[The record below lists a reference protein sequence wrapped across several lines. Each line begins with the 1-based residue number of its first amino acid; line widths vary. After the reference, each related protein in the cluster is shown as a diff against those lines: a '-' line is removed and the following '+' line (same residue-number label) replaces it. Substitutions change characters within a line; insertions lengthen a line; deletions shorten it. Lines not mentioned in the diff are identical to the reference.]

1 MSITVTPSLTTNAT
15 FYKYEP
21 FVYTFTG
28 GSNFTVS
35 GTLAAYCVA
44 STSNVVFSAVNGF
57 QSTGSP
63 LGETLAIT
71 STAGT
76 VPYTFFIAA
85 GRFQIAPPTTS
96 LVLYQGEPINY
107 TFTSSVP
114 LTIPNGAFVSP
125 TLPPGLI
132 FTYSNATTWILS
144 GTPTLT
150 TTNSSYLFIGSNYT
164 TGAIVSTLL
173 PIQVLGQRIV
183 MAASSNS
190 AILTIGIP
198 FAPSPVFTVTTY
210 PLAATSST
218 VVFRGT
224 NLPPG
229 LTLSTVSGTLP
240 GASAVLVGTPTSN
253 VDSALTS
260 TITASVI
267 GLSSSSTVAFTYATV
282 IVFTEPLS
290 ANVTFYAGVPASLQ
304 VTASTLYPSGP
315 VDSYASN
322 VLPDGLQID
331 AATGLV
337 SGTPTTIG
345 SSSAEITA
353 FANIISNSKTLN
365 FTVASN
371 TLSRTINAPL
381 TDFTLGLAIQP
392 IIIRFSSTA
401 GTAISCTSNL
411 PSGIVG
417 VLDGSNVTL
426 SGIPALVNQGN
437 LRVTAT
443 TLGASPLIVDIPY
456 STTRDT
462 FTFSALPSTLVFRQ
476 NIAITPI
483 QFSAVALKKSAPI
496 VYFTNTVAIPT
507 GLYVTPAGV
516 LQGTPTVVVPSG
528 TTFAGLSATNG
539 YDTIISPPGFTYAVL
554 ADEVLATSATVANAL
569 VPSAPVNIPLTLRTL
584 SGIVPTGNVTFPQ
597 FTYGLTATAAAV
609 GGALDITVV
618 PPSYTVLTGTLSGL
632 PVVFGLGVENAQT
645 LTRYT
650 LRWNGSNYYV
660 CRDNGAF
667 GYSNLAL
674 LSANTMVGYT
684 RGNVGN
690 TESFLYITSNAP
702 TVPLP
707 VGTPIFGP
715 RIDVPNSVTL
725 TTGSTTF
732 YQVTYPQFNGD
743 PSFASNVFSYL
754 LPGSNVPRDFQWQG
768 NTFVIADGTS
778 NLLTSSNST
787 TFSLTTPIVG
797 DGVYQCMYNSNFSR
811 WVALASNMSISS
823 VSLINSGD
831 SNPSGWTNTRVLA
844 PAPAPRGDGG
854 WVLRTSGTRFF
865 VGGRVLNYYDGLL
878 GSNGVQPGI
887 NISNVRALVTTQP
900 LVMGGD
906 AVVGSNVSIQYSA
919 NNGASWTNAT
929 NSFTTRTTE
938 IVSSSVGWL
947 ATGLNGIVSSVK
959 YSSNGISWIN
969 VGLPSGTAFGPIQ
982 FDGTSWCVFAGTTVY
997 RHDAFAGNIAN
1008 GATWTT
1014 TTATFENSAPGDT
1027 LYTFPPPIIS
1037 GGPPVCTLFI
1047 GETPNGPT
1055 FVSPVN
1061 TILRL
1066 YQYVVFDSLVFT
1078 AIAPEGDIPVYFL
1091 ASTPP
1096 AGMLWDPVTATL
1108 SGRSVQLG
1116 TFTVDV
1122 YAQSLAGISKKTI
1135 TFIVSQILVQRN
1147 IPTAAAYTA
1156 YTREKVIADAATATV
1171 NDHSVP
1177 FEVGPFLLGRPPNK
1191 TTAPEICCET
1201 QGK

>member
-1 MSITVTPSLTTNAT
+1 MSITVTPSLTTNTT

-28 GSNFTVS
+28 GSNFTVA

-114 LTIPNGAFVSP
+114 LTTPNGAFVSP

-190 AILTIGIP
+190 ASLTIGTP
-198 FAPSPVFTVTTY
+198 FAPSPVFTITTY

-267 GLSSSSTVAFTYATV
+267 GLSSSSTVTFTYATV
-282 IVFTEPLS
+282 IVFTAPVS

-304 VTASTLYPSGP
+304 VTASTLYPSGT

-322 VLPDGLQID
+322 VLPDGLQIN

-353 FANIISNSKTLN
+353 FANVISNSTILN
-365 FTVASN
+365 ITVASN

-392 IIIRFSSTA
+392 ITIRFSSTA

-426 SGIPALVNQGN
+426 SGIPVLVNQGN

-476 NIAITPI
+476 NVAITPI

-554 ADEVLATSATVANAL
+554 ADEVLATSASVANAL

-584 SGIVPTGNVTFPQ
+584 SGIVPTGNVTFSQ

-632 PVVFGLGVENAQT
+632 PVVFGLGVENAQII
-645 LTRYT
+645 TRHT

-667 GYSNLAL
+667 GYSNLTL

-684 RGNVGN
+684 RLSGDN
-690 TESFLYITSNAP
+690 TRSFLYITSNAP

-715 RIDVPNSVTL
+715 GIGLPNTVILS
-725 TTGSTTF
+725 GSGTF
-732 YQVTYPQFNGD
+732 YEVTHPQFNGD
-743 PSFASNVFSYL
+743 PSSASNISYYL

-787 TFSLTTPIVG
+787 TFSLTTPVVG
-797 DGVYQCMYNSNFSR
+797 EGVYQCIYSSNLSK
-811 WVALASNMSISS
+811 WVALTSNTTTFY
-823 VSLINSGD
+823 VSLVASGD
-831 SNPSGWTNTRVLA
+831 SNPSGWSTLRLLYESVDH
-844 PAPAPRGDGG
+844 RSDDGG
-854 WVLRTSGTRFF
+854 FVLRTTGTRLF
-865 VGGRVLNYYDGLL
+865 VGGNVLTYYDLSAVG
-878 GSNGVQPGI
+878 GVQPSI
-887 NISNVRALVTTQP
+887 NISNIRALVTTQP
-900 LVMGGD
+900 LVVGGD
-906 AVVGSNVSIQYSA
+906 AVAGSNVSIQYSA
-919 NNGASWTNAT
+919 NNGASWTNAI
-929 NSFTTRTTE
+929 NSFTTRTNE
-938 IVSSSVGWL
+938 IVGGTLGWL
-947 ATGLNGIVSSVK
+947 ATGLNGIVSGVK
-959 YSSNGISWIN
+959 YSSNGITWIN

-1014 TTATFENSAPGDT
+1014 TTATFQNSAPGDT
-1027 LYTFPPPIIS
+1027 LYTFPPPIIT

-1122 YAQSLAGISKKTI
+1122 YAQSLAGISKRTI

>member
-183 MAASSNS
+183 MVASSNS
-190 AILTIGIP
+190 ASLTIGTP

-267 GLSSSSTVAFTYATV
+267 GLSSSSTVTFTYATV
-282 IVFTEPLS
+282 IVFTEPVS

-304 VTASTLYPSGP
+304 VTASTLYPSGA

-322 VLPDGLQID
+322 VLPDGLQIN

-353 FANIISNSKTLN
+353 FANVISNSKTLN
-365 FTVASN
+365 FTIASN

-392 IIIRFSSTA
+392 ITIRFSSTA
-401 GTAISCTSNL
+401 GTVISCTSNL

-426 SGIPALVNQGN
+426 SGIPVLVDQGN

-456 STTRDT
+456 NTTRDT

-554 ADEVLATSATVANAL
+554 ADEVLATSASVANAL

-584 SGIVPTGNVTFPQ
+584 SGIVPTGNVTFSQ

-632 PVVFGLGVENAQT
+632 PVVFGLGVENAQII
-645 LTRYT
+645 TRHT

-667 GYSNLAL
+667 GYSNLTL
-674 LSANTMVGYT
+674 LSTNTMVGYT
-684 RGNVGN
+684 RLSGDNKR
-690 TESFLYITSNAP
+690 SFLYITSNAP

-715 RIDVPNSVTL
+715 GIILSNTVILS
-725 TTGSTTF
+725 GSGTF
-732 YQVTYPQFNGD
+732 YEVTHPQFNGD
-743 PSFASNVFSYL
+743 PSSASNISYYL

-787 TFSLTTPIVG
+787 TFSLTTPVVG
-797 DGVYQCMYNSNFSR
+797 EGVYQCIYSSNLSK
-811 WVALASNMSISS
+811 WVALTSNTTTFY
-823 VSLINSGD
+823 VSLVASGD
-831 SNPSGWTNTRVLA
+831 SNPSGWSTLRLLYESVDH
-844 PAPAPRGDGG
+844 RSDDGG
-854 WVLRTSGTRFF
+854 FVLRTTGTRLF
-865 VGGRVLNYYDGLL
+865 VGGNVLTYYDL
-878 GSNGVQPGI
+878 SVVDGVQPSI

-906 AVVGSNVSIQYSA
+906 AVAGSNVSIQYSA
-919 NNGASWTNAT
+919 NNGTSWTNAT
-929 NSFTTRTTE
+929 NSFTTRTSE
-938 IVSSSVGWL
+938 IVGGTLGWL
-947 ATGLNGIVSSVK
+947 AVGLNGVVSSVK

-1014 TTATFENSAPGDT
+1014 TTATFQNSAPGDT

-1055 FVSPVN
+1055 FVSPMN

-1116 TFTVDV
+1116 TFNVDV
-1122 YAQSLAGISKKTI
+1122 YAQSLAGISKRTL

-1191 TTAPEICCET
+1191 VSAPEICCET

>member
-1 MSITVTPSLTTNAT
+1 MSITVTPSLTTNTT

-21 FVYTFTG
+21 FAYTFTG

-63 LGETLAIT
+63 LGESLAIT
-71 STAGT
+71 SSAGT

-85 GRFQIAPPTTS
+85 GRFQIEPPTTS
-96 LVLYQGEPINY
+96 LVLYQGEPVSY
-107 TFTSSVP
+107 TFVSPVILP
-114 LTIPNGAFVSP
+114 YGGAYSTP
-125 TLPPGLI
+125 TLPPGLL
-132 FTYSNATTWILS
+132 FTPQTSTTWLLS
-144 GTPTLT
+144 GTPVLVTA
-150 TTNSSYLFIGSNYT
+150 SSNYLFLGSNSK
-164 TGAIVSTLL
+164 TGAVVSTLL

-183 MAASSNS
+183 LAASSNS
-190 AILTIGIP
+190 ATLTIGTP
-198 FAPSPVFTVTTY
+198 FAPSPVFTITAY
-210 PLAATSST
+210 PLTATSST

-240 GASAVLVGTPTSN
+240 GASAVLTGTPTSN
-253 VDSALTS
+253 ANSSLTS

-267 GLSSSSTVAFTYATV
+267 GLSSSLTVSFTYATV
-282 IVFTEPLS
+282 IVFTEPVN
-290 ANVTFYAGVPASLQ
+290 ADVTFYADVPTTLQ
-304 VTASTLYPSGP
+304 VTADTLYPSGD
-315 VDSYASN
+315 VDSYFSST
-322 VLPDGLQID
+322 LPDGLQIN
-331 AATGLV
+331 AATGLI

-345 SSSAEITA
+345 PSSAVITA
-353 FANIISNSKTLN
+353 FANVISNSKTLN
-365 FTVASN
+365 ITVAPN
-371 TLSRTINAPL
+371 TLSRTIDAPS
-381 TDFTLGLAIQP
+381 TDFTLGLDIQP
-392 IIIRFSSTA
+392 ITITFSSTA
-401 GTAISCTSNL
+401 GTAISYTSNL

-417 VLDGSNVTL
+417 VVDGSNVTL

-443 TLGASPLIVDIPY
+443 TLGALPLIVDIPY
-456 STTRDT
+456 TTTKDT
-462 FTFSALPSTLVFRQ
+462 FTFSARPSTLLFRQ

-496 VYFTNTVAIPT
+496 VYFTNTAAIPT

-528 TTFAGLSATNG
+528 TPFAGLSATNG
-539 YDTIISPPGFTYAVL
+539 YDTLISPPGFTYTVL

-569 VPSAPVNIPLTLRTL
+569 VPSVPVNIPLTLRTL
-584 SGIVPTGNVTFPQ
+584 SGIVPTGNVTFSQ

-609 GGALDITVV
+609 GGALDITVT

-632 PVVFGLGVENAQT
+632 PLVFGLGVENAQT
-645 LTRYT
+645 ITRYT
-650 LRWNGSNYYV
+650 LRWNGLNYYV

-667 GYSNLAL
+667 GYSDLTL

-684 RGNVGN
+684 RLSGNN
-690 TESFLYITSNAP
+690 SNSFLYITSNAP
-702 TVPLP
+702 PVPLP

-715 RIDVPNSVTL
+715 GIRISNSVIL
-725 TTGSTTF
+725 TTGVTTY
-732 YQVTYPQFNGD
+732 YQVTHPQLNSD
-743 PSFASNVFSYL
+743 PSDASNVFYNL

-787 TFSLTTPIVG
+787 TFSLTTPKVG
-797 DGVYQCMYNSNFSR
+797 DGVYQCIYSSNLSK
-811 WVALASNMSISS
+811 WVALTSNSTTFS
-823 VSLINSGD
+823 VSLVDSGD
-831 SNPSGWTNTRVLA
+831 SNPSGWTNIRELSPRPDTRTD
-844 PAPAPRGDGG
+844 DGG
-854 WVLRTSGTRFF
+854 WVLRTTGTRFF
-865 VGGRVLNYYDGLL
+865 VGGNVLTYYDLSG
-878 GSNGVQPGI
+878 GNAVQPGI
-887 NISNVRALVTTQP
+887 NIRNVKALVTTQP
-900 LVMGGD
+900 LVLGGD
-906 AVVGSNVSIQYSA
+906 AVSGVSIQYST
-919 NNGASWTNAT
+919 NNGVSWTNAI
-929 NSFTTRTTE
+929 NSFTARTTE

-947 ATGLNGIVSSVK
+947 ATGLNGVVSSVK
-959 YSSNGISWIN
+959 YSSNGITWIN

-982 FDGTSWCVFAGTTVY
+982 FDGRSWCVFAGTTVY
-997 RHDAFAGNIAN
+997 RHDAFAGNIAD

-1014 TTATFENSAPGDT
+1014 TTATFENFTPSDR

-1055 FVSPVN
+1055 FVSPVS
-1061 TILRL
+1061 TVFRL
-1066 YQYVVFDSLVFT
+1066 FQYVVFDSLVFT
-1078 AIAPEGDIPVYFL
+1078 AVAPEGDIPVYFL

-1096 AGMLWDPVTATL
+1096 AGMLWDPATATL

-1116 TFTVDV
+1116 TFNVDV
-1122 YAQSLAGISKKTI
+1122 YAQSLAGISKKTL
-1135 TFIVSQILVQRN
+1135 TFIVSQVLIQRN

-1201 QGK
+1201 QVN

>member
-28 GSNFTVS
+28 GSNFTVA

-190 AILTIGIP
+190 AILTIGTP

-267 GLSSSSTVAFTYATV
+267 GLSSSSTVTFTYATV
-282 IVFTEPLS
+282 IVFTEPVS

-304 VTASTLYPSGP
+304 VTASTLYPSGA

-322 VLPDGLQID
+322 VLPDGLQIN

-392 IIIRFSSTA
+392 ITIRFSSTA
-401 GTAISCTSNL
+401 GTVISCTSNL

-426 SGIPALVNQGN
+426 SGIPVLVDQGN

-456 STTRDT
+456 NTTRDT

-554 ADEVLATSATVANAL
+554 ADEVLATSASVANAL

-584 SGIVPTGNVTFPQ
+584 SGIVPTGNVTFSQ

-632 PVVFGLGVENAQT
+632 PVVFGLGVENAQII
-645 LTRYT
+645 TRHT

-667 GYSNLAL
+667 GYSNLTL
-674 LSANTMVGYT
+674 LSTNTMVGYT
-684 RGNVGN
+684 RLSGDNCN
-690 TESFLYITSNAP
+690 SFLYITSNAP

-715 RIDVPNSVTL
+715 GIILSNTVILS
-725 TTGSTTF
+725 GSGTF
-732 YQVTYPQFNGD
+732 YEVTHPQFNGD
-743 PSFASNVFSYL
+743 PSSASNISYYL

-787 TFSLTTPIVG
+787 TFSLTTPVVG
-797 DGVYQCMYNSNFSR
+797 EGVYQCIYSSNLSK
-811 WVALASNMSISS
+811 WVALTSNTTTFY
-823 VSLINSGD
+823 VSLVASGD
-831 SNPSGWTNTRVLA
+831 SNPSGWSTLRSLYESVDH
-844 PAPAPRGDGG
+844 RSDDGG
-854 WVLRTSGTRFF
+854 FVLRTTGTRLF
-865 VGGRVLNYYDGLL
+865 VGGNVLTYYDL
-878 GSNGVQPGI
+878 SVVDGVQPSI
-887 NISNVRALVTTQP
+887 NISNIRALVTTQP

-906 AVVGSNVSIQYSA
+906 AVAGSNVSIQYSA

-929 NSFTTRTTE
+929 NSFTTRTSE
-938 IVSSSVGWL
+938 IVGGTLGWL

-1014 TTATFENSAPGDT
+1014 TTATFQNSAPGDT

-1061 TILRL
+1061 TMFRL

-1116 TFTVDV
+1116 TFNVDV
-1122 YAQSLAGISKKTI
+1122 YAQSLAGISKKTL

>member
-96 LVLYQGEPINY
+96 LVLYQGEPVSY
-107 TFTSSVP
+107 TFTSPVVLPYS
-114 LTIPNGAFVSP
+114 GAFSTP
-125 TLPPGLI
+125 TLPPGLL
-132 FTYSNATTWILS
+132 FTIETSTTWVLS
-144 GTPTLT
+144 GTPVLT
-150 TTNSSYLFIGSNYT
+150 TGSSNYLFLGSNAK
-164 TGAIVSTLL
+164 TGNVVSTLL

-183 MAASSNS
+183 MVASSNS
-190 AILTIGIP
+190 ASLTIGIP
-198 FAPSPVFTVTTY
+198 FASSPVFTVTTY

-253 VDSALTS
+253 VDSVLTS

-282 IVFTEPLS
+282 VVFTEPLS

-304 VTASTLYPSGP
+304 VTASTLYPSGA

-322 VLPDGLQID
+322 VLPDGLQIN
-331 AATGLV
+331 AATGLI

-345 SSSAEITA
+345 SSSVEVTA
-353 FANIISNSKTLN
+353 YANIISNSKTLN
-365 FTVASN
+365 LAVVSN
-371 TLSRTINAPL
+371 TLSRTISAPS

-392 IIIRFSSTA
+392 ITITFFSAA
-401 GTAISCTSNL
+401 GTTISCTSNL

-417 VLDGSNVTL
+417 AVDGSNVTL
-426 SGIPALVNQGN
+426 KGIPALVNQGN

-443 TLGASPLIVDIPY
+443 TLGASPLVVDIPY
-456 STTRDT
+456 NTTGDT
-462 FTFSALPSTLVFRQ
+462 FTFSALPSTLLFRQ

-496 VYFTNTVAIPT
+496 VYFTNTAAIPT

-528 TTFAGLSATNG
+528 TPLAGLSATNG
-539 YDTIISPPGFTYAVL
+539 YDTIISPPGFTYTVL
-554 ADEVLATSATVANAL
+554 ADEVLATSASVANAL

-584 SGIVPTGNVTFPQ
+584 SGIVPTGNVTFSQ

-609 GGALDITVV
+609 GGALDLTIV
-618 PPSYTVLTGTLSGL
+618 PPSYTVLAGTLSGL
-632 PVVFGLGVENAQT
+632 PIVFGLGVTNAQI

-660 CRDNGAF
+660 CRDNGSF
-667 GYSNLAL
+667 GYSDLTL

-684 RGNVGN
+684 RLSGNN
-690 TESFLYITSNAP
+690 SNSFLYITSNAP
-702 TVPLP
+702 PVPLP

-715 RIDVPNSVTL
+715 GIIVPNTVIFA
-725 TTGSTTF
+725 TGSTTF
-732 YQVTYPQFNGD
+732 YEVTPHPQFNGD
-743 PSFASNVFSYL
+743 PSVASNVFYNL

-778 NLLTSSNST
+778 DLLTSSNSI
-787 TFSLTTPIVG
+787 TFSLTTPIVD
-797 DGVYQCMYNSNFSR
+797 DGVYQCIYSSNLSK
-811 WVALASNMSISS
+811 WVALASNSTTFS
-823 VSLINSGD
+823 VSLVDSGD
-831 SNPSGWTNTRVLA
+831 SNPSGWTNIRILSPRPDTRN
-844 PAPAPRGDGG
+844 DGG
-854 WVLRTSGTRFF
+854 WVLRTNGTRFF
-865 VGGRVLNYYDGLL
+865 VGGDVLRYYDLL

-887 NISNVRALVTTQP
+887 NISNVKALVLTQP
-900 LVMGGD
+900 LVLGGD
-906 AVVGSNVSIQYSA
+906 AVSNVSIQYST
-919 NNGASWTNAT
+919 NNGDSWTNAT

-947 ATGLNGIVSSVK
+947 ATGSNGGVSSVK
-959 YSSNGISWIN
+959 YSSNGITWIN

-997 RHDAFAGNIAN
+997 RHDAFAGNITN

-1014 TTATFENSAPGDT
+1014 TTATFQNSSPGDT

-1055 FVSPVN
+1055 FVSPVS
-1061 TILRL
+1061 TVLRL

-1078 AIAPEGDIPVYFL
+1078 AVAPEGDVPVYFL

-1116 TFTVDV
+1116 TFNVDV
-1122 YAQSLAGISKKTI
+1122 YAQSLAGVSKKTV
-1135 TFIVSQILVQRN
+1135 TFIVSQVLIQRN

-1201 QGK
+1201 QLKID

>member
-183 MAASSNS
+183 MVASSNS
-190 AILTIGIP
+190 ASLTIGTP

-267 GLSSSSTVAFTYATV
+267 GLSSSSTVTFTYATV
-282 IVFTEPLS
+282 IVFTEPVS

-304 VTASTLYPSGP
+304 VTASTLYPSGA

-322 VLPDGLQID
+322 VLPDGLQIN

-353 FANIISNSKTLN
+353 FANVISNSKTLN
-365 FTVASN
+365 FTIASN

-392 IIIRFSSTA
+392 ITIRFSSTA
-401 GTAISCTSNL
+401 GTVISCTSNL

-426 SGIPALVNQGN
+426 SGIPVLVDQGN

-456 STTRDT
+456 NTTRDT

-554 ADEVLATSATVANAL
+554 ADEVLATSASVANAL

-584 SGIVPTGNVTFPQ
+584 SGIVPTGNVTFSQ

-632 PVVFGLGVENAQT
+632 PVVFGLGVENAQII
-645 LTRYT
+645 TRHT

-667 GYSNLAL
+667 GYSNLTL
-674 LSANTMVGYT
+674 LSTNTMVGYT
-684 RGNVGN
+684 RLSGDNKR
-690 TESFLYITSNAP
+690 SFLYITSNAP

-715 RIDVPNSVTL
+715 GIILSNTVILS
-725 TTGSTTF
+725 GSGTF
-732 YQVTYPQFNGD
+732 YEVTHPQFNGD
-743 PSFASNVFSYL
+743 PSSASNISYYL

-787 TFSLTTPIVG
+787 TFSLTTPVVG
-797 DGVYQCMYNSNFSR
+797 EGVYQCIYSSNLSK
-811 WVALASNMSISS
+811 WVALTSNTTTFY
-823 VSLINSGD
+823 VSLVASGD
-831 SNPSGWTNTRVLA
+831 SNPSGWSTLRLLYESVDH
-844 PAPAPRGDGG
+844 RSDDGG
-854 WVLRTSGTRFF
+854 FVLRTTGTRLF
-865 VGGRVLNYYDGLL
+865 VGGNVLTYFDL
-878 GSNGVQPGI
+878 SVVDGVQPSI

-906 AVVGSNVSIQYSA
+906 AVAGSNVSIQYSA
-919 NNGASWTNAT
+919 NNGTSWTNAT
-929 NSFTTRTTE
+929 NSFTTRTSE
-938 IVSSSVGWL
+938 IVGGTLGWL
-947 ATGLNGIVSSVK
+947 AVGLNGIVSSVK

-1014 TTATFENSAPGDT
+1014 TTATFQNSAPGDT

-1055 FVSPVN
+1055 FVSPMN

-1116 TFTVDV
+1116 TFNVDV
-1122 YAQSLAGISKKTI
+1122 YAQSLAGISKRTL

-1191 TTAPEICCET
+1191 VSAPEICCET

>member
-21 FVYTFTG
+21 FAYTFTG

-71 STAGT
+71 STEGT
-76 VPYTFFIAA
+76 VPYTLFIAA
-85 GRFQIAPPTTS
+85 GRFQIEPPTSS
-96 LVLYQGEPINY
+96 LVLYQGEPIVY

-125 TLPPGLI
+125 TLPPGLR
-132 FTYSNATTWILS
+132 FQYSNATTWILS
-144 GTPTLT
+144 GTPSLIT
-150 TTNSSYLFIGSNYT
+150 TSSSYLFIGSNYT
-164 TGAIVSTLL
+164 TGAVVSTLL

-183 MAASSNS
+183 LSASSNS
-190 AILTIGIP
+190 AILTIGTPI
-198 FAPSPVFTVTTY
+198 APSPVFTITAY
-210 PLAATSST
+210 PLSATSST

-229 LTLSTVSGTLP
+229 LSLSTVSGTLP

-260 TITASVI
+260 TVTASVI
-267 GLSSSSTVAFTYATV
+267 GLSSSSTVSFTYATV
-282 IVFTEPLS
+282 ILFTAPVS
-290 ANVTFYAGVPASLQ
+290 ANATFYAGVSNSLQ
-304 VTASTLYPSGP
+304 VTAVTLYPSGP
-315 VDSYASN
+315 VQSYASTP
-322 VLPDGLQID
+322 LPDGLQIN
-331 AATGLV
+331 AATGLI

-345 SSSAEITA
+345 SSSVEVTA
-353 FANIISNSKTLN
+353 YANIISNSKILN
-365 FTVASN
+365 LAVVSN
-371 TLSRTINAPL
+371 TLSRTINAPS

-392 IIIRFSSTA
+392 ITITFFSAA
-401 GTAISCTSNL
+401 GTTISCTSNL

-417 VLDGSNVTL
+417 AFDGSNVTL
-426 SGIPALVNQGN
+426 TGIPALVNQGN

-456 STTRDT
+456 NTTRDT
-462 FTFSALPSTLVFRQ
+462 FTFSALPSTLLFRQ

-496 VYFTNTVAIPT
+496 VYFTNTAAIPA

-539 YDTIISPPGFTYAVL
+539 YDTIISPPGFTYTVL
-554 ADEVLATSATVANAL
+554 ADEVLATSASVSNAL
-569 VPSAPVNIPLTLRTL
+569 VPSAPVNIPLTLQTL
-584 SGIVPTGNVTFPQ
+584 SGIVPTGNVTFSQ

-609 GGALDITVV
+609 GGALDLTVI
-618 PPSYTVLTGTLSGL
+618 PPSYTALTGTLSGL
-632 PVVFGLGVENAQT
+632 PIVFGLGVTNAQI

-660 CRDNGAF
+660 CRDNGSF
-667 GYSNLAL
+667 GYSDLSL
-674 LSANTMVGYT
+674 LSASTFTGYLT
-684 RGNVGN
+684 ADNSN
-690 TESFLYITSNAP
+690 TERYLNIATGAP
-702 TVPLP
+702 ATPLP
-707 VGTPIFGP
+707 ASTLVFGSNLVSGTTIVSGSGSFYVVTPSDQPFTGP
-715 RIDVPNSVTL
+715 SGVATIS
-725 TTGSTTF
+725 
-732 YQVTYPQFNGD
+732 Y
-743 PSFASNVFSYL
+743 YL

-768 NTFVIADGTS
+768 NTFVIADGTP

-787 TFSLTTPIVG
+787 TFSLTTPNG
-797 DGVYQCMYNSNFSR
+797 GGVYQCIYSSNLSKWIALTSNSTDR
-811 WVALASNMSISS
+811 Y
-823 VSLINSGD
+823 VSLIQSGS
-831 SNPSGWTNTRVLA
+831 SNPSGWSELKALYTSEF
-844 PAPAPRGDGG
+844 PRSDDGG
-854 WVLRTSGTRFF
+854 FVLRTVGTRFF
-865 VGGRVLNYYDGLL
+865 IG
-878 GSNGVQPGI
+878 GSNLGYYELLSSEGVEPSI
-887 NISNVRALVTTQP
+887 NISNVKALVTTQP

-906 AVVGSNVSIQYSA
+906 AVAGSNVSIQYSA
-919 NNGASWTNAT
+919 DNGVSWTNAT

-947 ATGLNGIVSSVK
+947 ATGSNGGVSSVK
-959 YSSNGISWIN
+959 YSSNGTSWIDI
-969 VGLPSGTAFGPIQ
+969 GLPSGTAFGPIQ

-997 RHDAFAGNIAN
+997 RHDAFAGNITN
-1008 GATWTT
+1008 GTTWTT
-1014 TTATFENSAPGDT
+1014 TTATFQNSTPSDT

-1055 FVSPVN
+1055 FVSPVS
-1061 TILRL
+1061 TVFRL
-1066 YQYVVFDSLVFT
+1066 FQYVVFESLVFT
-1078 AIAPEGDIPVYFL
+1078 AVAPEGDIPVYFL
-1091 ASTPP
+1091 ATTPP
-1096 AGMLWDPVTATL
+1096 AGMLWDPATATL

-1116 TFTVDV
+1116 TFNVDI
-1122 YAQSLAGISKKTI
+1122 YAQSLAGVSKKTV
-1135 TFIVSQILVQRN
+1135 TFIVSQVLVQRN

-1177 FEVGPFLLGRPPNK
+1177 FEVGPFLLNRPPNK

-1201 QGK
+1201 QLKID

>member
-21 FVYTFTG
+21 FAYTFTG

-85 GRFQIAPPTTS
+85 GRFQIEPPTSS
-96 LVLYQGEPINY
+96 LVLYQGEPIVY
-107 TFTSSVP
+107 TFTSPVP

-125 TLPPGLI
+125 TLPPGLR
-132 FTYSNATTWILS
+132 FQYSNATTWILS
-144 GTPTLT
+144 GTPSLIT
-150 TTNSSYLFIGSNYT
+150 TSSSYLFIGSNYT
-164 TGAIVSTLL
+164 TGAVVSTLL

-183 MAASSNS
+183 LTASSNS
-190 AILTIGIP
+190 AILTIGTPI
-198 FAPSPVFTVTTY
+198 APSPVFTITAY
-210 PLAATSST
+210 PLSATSST

-240 GASAVLVGTPTSN
+240 GASAVLTGTPTSN

-260 TITASVI
+260 TVTASVI
-267 GLSSSSTVAFTYATV
+267 GLSSSSTVSFTYATV
-282 IVFTEPLS
+282 ILFTAPVS
-290 ANVTFYAGVPASLQ
+290 ANATFYAGVSNSLQ
-304 VTASTLYPSGP
+304 VTAVTLYPNGA
-315 VDSYASN
+315 VDSYASTP
-322 VLPDGLQID
+322 LPDGLQIN
-331 AATGLV
+331 AATGLI

-345 SSSAEITA
+345 SSSVEVTA
-353 FANIISNSKTLN
+353 YANIISNSKLLN
-365 FTVASN
+365 LAVVSN
-371 TLSRTINAPL
+371 TLSRTINAPS

-392 IIIRFSSTA
+392 ITITFFSAA
-401 GTAISCTSNL
+401 GTTISCTSNL

-417 VLDGSNVTL
+417 AFDGSNVTL
-426 SGIPALVNQGN
+426 TGIPALVNQGN

-456 STTRDT
+456 NTTRDT
-462 FTFSALPSTLVFRQ
+462 FTFSALPSTLLFRQ

-496 VYFTNTVAIPT
+496 VYFTNTAAIPT

-528 TTFAGLSATNG
+528 TPLAGLSATNG
-539 YDTIISPPGFTYAVL
+539 YDTIISPPGFTYTVL
-554 ADEVLATSATVANAL
+554 ADEVLATSASVSNAL

-584 SGIVPTGNVTFPQ
+584 SGIVPTGNVTFSQ

-609 GGALDITVV
+609 GGALDLTVI
-618 PPSYTVLTGTLSGL
+618 PPSYTALTGTLSGL
-632 PVVFGLGVENAQT
+632 PIVFGLGVTNAQI

-660 CRDNGAF
+660 CRDNGSF
-667 GYSNLAL
+667 GYSDLTL

-684 RGNVGN
+684 RLSGDNSN
-690 TESFLYITSNAP
+690 SFLYITSNAP

-707 VGTPIFGP
+707 AGTPIFGP
-715 RIDVPNSVTL
+715 GIETPNSVVL
-725 TTGSTTF
+725 NSASTTF
-732 YQVTYPQFNGD
+732 YEVTHPQFNGD
-743 PSFASNVFSYL
+743 PSVASNVFYYV

-768 NTFVIADGTS
+768 NTLVIADGTS

-787 TFSLTTPIVG
+787 TFSLTTPNG
-797 DGVYQCMYNSNFSR
+797 GGVYQCIYSSNLSK
-811 WVALASNMSISS
+811 WVALTSNSTDRY
-823 VSLINSGD
+823 VSLIQSGS
-831 SNPSGWTNTRVLA
+831 SNPSGWSELKALYTSEF
-844 PAPAPRGDGG
+844 PRSDDGG
-854 WVLRTSGTRFF
+854 FVLRTVGTRFF
-865 VGGRVLNYYDGLL
+865 IG
-878 GSNGVQPGI
+878 GSNLSYYELLSNESVEPSI
-887 NISNVRALVTTQP
+887 NISNVKALVTTQP

-906 AVVGSNVSIQYSA
+906 VVAGSNVSIQYSA
-919 NNGASWTNAT
+919 NNGVSWTNAT

-947 ATGLNGIVSSVK
+947 ATGSNGGVSSVK
-959 YSSNGISWIN
+959 YSSNGTSWIDI
-969 VGLPSGTAFGPIQ
+969 GLPSGTAFGPIQ

-997 RHDAFAGNIAN
+997 RHDAFVGNIAN

-1014 TTATFENSAPGDT
+1014 TTATFQNSTPSDT

-1055 FVSPVN
+1055 FVSPVS
-1061 TILRL
+1061 TVFRL
-1066 YQYVVFDSLVFT
+1066 FQYVVFDSLVFT
-1078 AIAPEGDIPVYFL
+1078 AVAPEGDIPVYFL
-1091 ASTPP
+1091 ATPPP
-1096 AGMLWDPVTATL
+1096 AGMLWDPATATL

-1116 TFTVDV
+1116 TFNVDI
-1122 YAQSLAGISKKTI
+1122 YAQSLAGVSKKTV
-1135 TFIVSQILVQRN
+1135 TFIVSQVLVQRN

-1177 FEVGPFLLGRPPNK
+1177 FEVGPFLLNRPPNK

-1201 QGK
+1201 QVK

>member
-1 MSITVTPSLTTNAT
+1 MSITVTPSLTTNTT

-21 FVYTFTG
+21 FAYTFTG

-63 LGETLAIT
+63 LGESLAIT
-71 STAGT
+71 SSAGT

-85 GRFQIAPPTTS
+85 GRFQIEPPTTS
-96 LVLYQGEPINY
+96 LVLYQGEPVSY
-107 TFTSSVP
+107 TFVSPVILP
-114 LTIPNGAFVSP
+114 YGGAYSTP
-125 TLPPGLI
+125 TLPPGLL
-132 FTYSNATTWILS
+132 FTPQTSTTWLLS
-144 GTPTLT
+144 GTPVLVTA
-150 TTNSSYLFIGSNYT
+150 SSNYLFLGSNSK
-164 TGAIVSTLL
+164 TGAVVSTLL

-183 MAASSNS
+183 LAASSNS
-190 AILTIGIP
+190 ATLTIGTP
-198 FAPSPVFTVTTY
+198 FAPSPVFTITAY
-210 PLAATSST
+210 PLSATSST

-229 LTLSTVSGTLP
+229 LSLSTVSGTLP
-240 GASAVLVGTPTSN
+240 GASAVLTGTPTSN

-260 TITASVI
+260 TVTASVI
-267 GLSSSSTVAFTYATV
+267 GLSSSSTVSFTYATV
-282 IVFTEPLS
+282 VLFTAPVS
-290 ANVTFYAGVPASLQ
+290 ANATFYAGVSNSLQ
-304 VTASTLYPSGP
+304 VTASTLYPSGA
-315 VDSYASN
+315 VDSYASTP
-322 VLPDGLQID
+322 LPDGLQIN
-331 AATGLV
+331 AATGLI

-345 SSSAEITA
+345 SSSVEVTA
-353 FANIISNSKTLN
+353 YANVISNSKTLN
-365 FTVASN
+365 LAVVSN
-371 TLSRTINAPL
+371 TLSRTISAPS
-381 TDFTLGLAIQP
+381 TDFTLGLDIQP
-392 IIIRFSSTA
+392 ITITFVSAA
-401 GTAISCTSNL
+401 GTPISYTSNL

-417 VLDGSNVTL
+417 AVDGSNVTL
-426 SGIPALVNQGN
+426 KGIPALVNQGN

-456 STTRDT
+456 NTTRDT
-462 FTFSALPSTLVFRQ
+462 FTFSALPSTLLFRQ

-496 VYFTNTVAIPT
+496 VYFTNTAAIPT

-528 TTFAGLSATNG
+528 TPLAGLSATNG
-539 YDTIISPPGFTYAVL
+539 YDTIISPPGFTYTVL
-554 ADEVLATSATVANAL
+554 ADEVLATSASVANAL

-584 SGIVPTGNVTFPQ
+584 SGIVPTGNVTFSQ

-609 GGALDITVV
+609 GGALDLTVI
-618 PPSYTVLTGTLSGL
+618 PPSYTALTGTLSGL
-632 PVVFGLGVENAQT
+632 PIVFGLGVTNAQI

-650 LRWNGSNYYV
+650 LRWNGLKYYV
-660 CRDNGAF
+660 CRDNGSF
-667 GYSNLAL
+667 GYSDLTL

-684 RGNVGN
+684 RLSGNN
-690 TESFLYITSNAP
+690 SNSFLYITSNAP
-702 TVPLP
+702 PVPLP

-715 RIDVPNSVTL
+715 GIIVPNTVIFA
-725 TTGSTTF
+725 TGSTTF
-732 YQVTYPQFNGD
+732 YEVTPHPQFNGD
-743 PSFASNVFSYL
+743 PSDASNVFYNL

-778 NLLTSSNST
+778 DLLTSSNSI
-787 TFSLTTPIVG
+787 TFSLTTPIVD
-797 DGVYQCMYNSNFSR
+797 DGVYQCIYSSNLSK
-811 WVALASNMSISS
+811 WVALASNSTTFS
-823 VSLINSGD
+823 VSLVDSGD
-831 SNPSGWTNTRVLA
+831 SNPSGWTNIRILS
-844 PAPAPRGDGG
+844 PRPDPRNDGG
-854 WVLRTSGTRFF
+854 WVLRTNGTRFF
-865 VGGRVLNYYDGLL
+865 VGGDVLRYYDLL

-887 NISNVRALVTTQP
+887 NISNVKALVLTQP

-906 AVVGSNVSIQYSA
+906 AVSSVSIQYST
-919 NNGASWTNAT
+919 NNGGSWTNAT

-947 ATGLNGIVSSVK
+947 AAGLNGTTWGVK
-959 YSSNGISWIN
+959 YSSNGITWIN

-982 FDGTSWCVFAGTTVY
+982 FDGRSWCVFAGTTVY

-1014 TTATFENSAPGDT
+1014 TTATFENFTPSDR

-1055 FVSPVN
+1055 FVSPVS
-1061 TILRL
+1061 TLLRL

-1078 AIAPEGDIPVYFL
+1078 AVAPEGDVPVYFL

-1116 TFTVDV
+1116 TFNVDV
-1122 YAQSLAGISKKTI
+1122 YAQSLAGISKKTV
-1135 TFIVSQILVQRN
+1135 TFIVSQVLVQRN

-1201 QGK
+1201 QLKID